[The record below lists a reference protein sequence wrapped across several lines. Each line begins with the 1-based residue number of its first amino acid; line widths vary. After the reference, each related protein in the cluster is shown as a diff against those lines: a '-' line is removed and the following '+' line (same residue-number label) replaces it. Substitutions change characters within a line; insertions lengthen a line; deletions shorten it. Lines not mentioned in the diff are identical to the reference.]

1 MGLHKPIYGDLIK
14 RDKTMAQHDTLWING
29 TLSIITEKGVP
40 ETLEAAAIA
49 CKDGLIS
56 LVSPMQNLT
65 DSPKKLADNVVDLHG
80 KCLTPGLIDCHS
92 HLVFGGNRAEEF
104 NLRLQG
110 HSYEQIAKQGGG
122 IMSTVNHTRAAT
134 EQQLEHE
141 ARKRLALLVSDGV
154 TSIEIKSG
162 YGLTLDDEAKMLRV
176 ARRLGESTP
185 VTVTTTFLGAHA
197 LPPEYAN
204 NRSGYIDLVCNDM
217 LPKLY
222 EEGLIDAVDAFC
234 ESIAFSTDEVEHVF
248 KAATKLGLPVK
259 LHAEQLSDNGGAA
272 LASRY
277 SALSADHLEYLSES
291 GVRAMAASGSVAV
304 LLPGAFYMLRETQ
317 KPPVQL
323 LRDHHVPIALATD
336 INPGSSPV
344 LSARLMMVL
353 GCQEFGLTPE
363 EALRGMTINAAKALG
378 KSDSIGSLEIGK
390 AADLTIWDVQQP
402 SELAYW
408 LGGNKAESVIKAG
421 NCIYQRP
428 ENLDL

>member
-1 MGLHKPIYGDLIK
+1 M
-14 RDKTMAQHDTLWING
+14 TQHDTLWING
-29 TLSIITEKGVP
+29 TLSIITEQGVS
-40 ETLEAAAIA
+40 ETLQTGAIA

-56 LVSPMQNLT
+56 LISPMDKLGDTHSNLAT
-65 DSPKKLADNVVDLHG
+65 KVIDLEG

-110 HSYEQIAKQGGG
+110 QSYEQIAKQGGG

-134 EQQLEHE
+134 EQQLEHD
-141 ARKRLALLVSDGV
+141 ARSRLALLVSDGV

-162 YGLTLDDEAKMLRV
+162 YGLTFKDEEKMLRV
-176 ARRLGESTP
+176 ARRLGDTSP

-197 LPPEYAN
+197 LPPEYTN
-204 NRSGYIDLVCNDM
+204 NRSGYLDLVCKEM
-217 LPKLY
+217 LPKLHAQ
-222 EEGLIDAVDAFC
+222 GLIDSVDAFC
-234 ESIAFSTDEVEHVF
+234 ESIAFSVDEVEQVF
-248 KAATKLGLPVK
+248 QAATDLGLPVK
-259 LHAEQLSDNGGAA
+259 LHAEQLSNSGGAE
-272 LASRY
+272 LAAKY
-277 SALSADHLEYLSES
+277 HALSADHLEYLDET
-291 GVRAMAASGSVAV
+291 GVQAMAASGSVAV
-304 LLPGAFYMLRETQ
+304 LLPGAFYMLRETR

-323 LRDHHVPIALATD
+323 LRDYQVPIALATD

-378 KSDSIGSLEIGK
+378 KSDSVGSLQIGK
-390 AADLTIWDVQQP
+390 AADLAIWDVQQ
-402 SELAYW
+402 SFELAYW

-428 ENLDL
+428 ENVIF

>member
-1 MGLHKPIYGDLIK
+1 M
-14 RDKTMAQHDTLWING
+14 TQHDTLWING
-29 TLSIITEKGVP
+29 TLSIITEQGVS
-40 ETLEAAAIA
+40 ETLQTGAIA

-56 LVSPMQNLT
+56 LISPMDKLGDTPSNLAT
-65 DSPKKLADNVVDLHG
+65 KVIDLEG

-92 HLVFGGNRAEEF
+92 HLVFGGNRAKEF

-110 HSYEQIAKQGGG
+110 QSYEQIAKQGGG

-134 EQQLEHE
+134 EQQLEHD
-141 ARKRLALLVSDGV
+141 ARSRLALLVSDGV

-162 YGLTLDDEAKMLRV
+162 YGLTFKDEEKMLRV
-176 ARRLGESTP
+176 ARRLGDTSP

-197 LPPEYAN
+197 LPPEYTN
-204 NRSGYIDLVCNDM
+204 NRSGYLDLVCKEM
-217 LPKLY
+217 LPKLHAQ
-222 EEGLIDAVDAFC
+222 GLIDSVDAFC
-234 ESIAFSTDEVEHVF
+234 ESIAFSVDEVEQVF
-248 KAATKLGLPVK
+248 QAATDLGLPVK
-259 LHAEQLSDNGGAA
+259 LHAEQLSNSGGAE
-272 LASRY
+272 LAAKY
-277 SALSADHLEYLSES
+277 HALSADHLEYLDET
-291 GVRAMAASGSVAV
+291 GVQAMAASGSVAV

-323 LRDHHVPIALATD
+323 LRDYQVPIALATD

-378 KSDSIGSLEIGK
+378 KSDSVGSLQIGK
-390 AADLTIWDVQQP
+390 AADLAIWDVQQP

-421 NCIYQRP
+421 SCIYQRP
-428 ENLDL
+428 ENVIF

>member
-1 MGLHKPIYGDLIK
+1 M
-14 RDKTMAQHDTLWING
+14 TQHDTLWING
-29 TLSIITEKGVP
+29 TLSIITEQGVS
-40 ETLEAAAIA
+40 ETLQTGAIA

-56 LVSPMQNLT
+56 LISPMDKLGDTHSNLAT
-65 DSPKKLADNVVDLHG
+65 KVIDLEG

-110 HSYEQIAKQGGG
+110 QSYEQIAKQGGG

-134 EQQLEHE
+134 EQQLEHD
-141 ARKRLALLVSDGV
+141 ARSRLALLVSDGV

-162 YGLTLDDEAKMLRV
+162 YGLTFKDEEKMLRV
-176 ARRLGESTP
+176 ARRLGDTSP

-197 LPPEYAN
+197 LPPEYTN
-204 NRSGYIDLVCNDM
+204 NRSGYLDLVCKEM
-217 LPKLY
+217 LPKLHAQ
-222 EEGLIDAVDAFC
+222 GLIDSVDAFC
-234 ESIAFSTDEVEHVF
+234 ESIAFSVDEVEQVF
-248 KAATKLGLPVK
+248 QAATDLGLPVK
-259 LHAEQLSDNGGAA
+259 LHAEQLSNSGGAE
-272 LASRY
+272 LAAKY
-277 SALSADHLEYLSES
+277 HALSADHLEYLDET
-291 GVRAMAASGSVAV
+291 GVQAMAASGSVAV
-304 LLPGAFYMLRETQ
+304 LLPGAFYMLRETR

-323 LRDHHVPIALATD
+323 LRDYQVPIALATD

-378 KSDSIGSLEIGK
+378 KSDSVGSLQIGK
-390 AADLTIWDVQQP
+390 AADLAIWDVQQP
-402 SELAYW
+402 FELAYW

-428 ENLDL
+428 ENVIF

>member
-1 MGLHKPIYGDLIK
+1 M
-14 RDKTMAQHDTLWING
+14 TQHDTLWING
-29 TLSIITEKGVP
+29 TLSIVTEQGVS
-40 ETLEAAAIA
+40 ETLETGAIA
-49 CKDGLIS
+49 CKDGFISLIS
-56 LVSPMQNLT
+56 PM
-65 DSPKKLADNVVDLHG
+65 DKLGDTHSRLATKVIDLKG

-110 HSYEQIAKQGGG
+110 QSYEQIAKQGGG

-134 EQQLEHE
+134 EQQLEHD
-141 ARKRLALLVSDGV
+141 ARSRLALLVSDGV

-162 YGLTLDDEAKMLRV
+162 YGLTFKDEEKMLRV
-176 ARRLGESTP
+176 ARRLGDTSP

-197 LPPEYAN
+197 LPPEYTN
-204 NRSGYIDLVCNDM
+204 NRSGYLDLVCKEM
-217 LPKLY
+217 LPKLHAQ
-222 EEGLIDAVDAFC
+222 GLIDSVDAFC
-234 ESIAFSTDEVEHVF
+234 ESIAFSVDEVEQVF
-248 KAATKLGLPVK
+248 QAATDLGLPVK
-259 LHAEQLSDNGGAA
+259 LHAEQLSNSGGAE
-272 LASRY
+272 LAAKY
-277 SALSADHLEYLSES
+277 HALSADHLEYLDET
-291 GVRAMAASGSVAV
+291 GVQAMAASGSVAV

-323 LRDHHVPIALATD
+323 LRDYQVPIALATD

-378 KSDSIGSLEIGK
+378 KSDSVGSLQIGK
-390 AADLTIWDVQQP
+390 AADLAIWDVQQP

-421 NCIYQRP
+421 SCIYQRP
-428 ENLDL
+428 ENLGL

>member
-1 MGLHKPIYGDLIK
+1 M
-14 RDKTMAQHDTLWING
+14 TQHDTLWING
-29 TLSIITEKGVP
+29 TLSIITEQGVA
-40 ETLEAAAIA
+40 ETLQTGAIA

-56 LVSPMQNLT
+56 LISPMDKLGDTPSNLAT
-65 DSPKKLADNVVDLHG
+65 KVIDLEG

-92 HLVFGGNRAEEF
+92 HLVFGGNRAKEF

-110 HSYEQIAKQGGG
+110 QSYEQIAKQGGG

-134 EQQLEHE
+134 EQQLEHD
-141 ARKRLALLVSDGV
+141 ARSRLALLVSDGV

-162 YGLTLDDEAKMLRV
+162 YGLTFKDEEKMLRV
-176 ARRLGESTP
+176 ARRLGDTSP

-197 LPPEYAN
+197 LPPEYTN
-204 NRSGYIDLVCNDM
+204 NRSGYLDLVCKEM
-217 LPKLY
+217 LPKLHAQ
-222 EEGLIDAVDAFC
+222 GLIDSVDAFC
-234 ESIAFSTDEVEHVF
+234 ESIAFSVDEVEQVF
-248 KAATKLGLPVK
+248 QAATDLGLPVK
-259 LHAEQLSDNGGAA
+259 LHAEQLSNSGGAE
-272 LASRY
+272 LAAKY
-277 SALSADHLEYLSES
+277 HALSADHLEYLDET
-291 GVRAMAASGSVAV
+291 GVQAMAASGSVAV

-323 LRDHHVPIALATD
+323 LRDYQVPIALATD

-378 KSDSIGSLEIGK
+378 KSDSVGSLQIGK
-390 AADLTIWDVQQP
+390 AADLAIWDVQQP

-421 NCIYQRP
+421 SCIYQRP
-428 ENLDL
+428 ENVIF

>member
-1 MGLHKPIYGDLIK
+1 M
-14 RDKTMAQHDTLWING
+14 TQHDTLWING
-29 TLSIITEKGVP
+29 TLSIITEQGVS
-40 ETLEAAAIA
+40 ETLETGAIA

-56 LVSPMQNLT
+56 LISPMDKLGDTPSNLAT
-65 DSPKKLADNVVDLHG
+65 KVIDLEG

-110 HSYEQIAKQGGG
+110 QSYEQIAKQGGG

-134 EQQLEHE
+134 EQQLEHD
-141 ARKRLALLVSDGV
+141 ARSRLALLVSDGV

-162 YGLTLDDEAKMLRV
+162 YGLTFKDEEKMLRV
-176 ARRLGESTP
+176 ARRLGDTSP
-185 VTVTTTFLGAHA
+185 VAVTTTFLGAHA
-197 LPPEYAN
+197 LPREYTN
-204 NRSGYIDLVCNDM
+204 NRSGYLDLVCKEM
-217 LPKLY
+217 LPKLHAQ
-222 EEGLIDAVDAFC
+222 GLIDSVDAFC
-234 ESIAFSTDEVEHVF
+234 ESIAFSVDEVEQVF
-248 KAATKLGLPVK
+248 QAATDLGLPVK
-259 LHAEQLSDNGGAA
+259 LHAEQLSNSGGAE
-272 LASRY
+272 LAAKY
-277 SALSADHLEYLSES
+277 HALSADHLEYLNET
-291 GVRAMAASGSVAV
+291 GVQAMATSGSIAV

-323 LRDHHVPIALATD
+323 LRDYQVPIALATD

-378 KSDSIGSLEIGK
+378 KSDSVGSLQIGK
-390 AADLTIWDVQQP
+390 AADLAIWDVQQP

-421 NCIYQRP
+421 SCIYQCP
-428 ENLDL
+428 ENVIF

>member
-1 MGLHKPIYGDLIK
+1 M
-14 RDKTMAQHDTLWING
+14 TQHDTLWING
-29 TLSIITEKGVP
+29 TLSIITEQGVS
-40 ETLEAAAIA
+40 ETLQTGAIA

-56 LVSPMQNLT
+56 LISPMDKLGDTPSNLAT
-65 DSPKKLADNVVDLHG
+65 KVIDLEG

-92 HLVFGGNRAEEF
+92 HLVFGGNRAKEF

-110 HSYEQIAKQGGG
+110 QSYEQIAKQGGG

-134 EQQLEHE
+134 EQQLEHD
-141 ARKRLALLVSDGV
+141 ARSRLALLVSDGV

-162 YGLTLDDEAKMLRV
+162 YGLTFKDEEKMLRV
-176 ARRLGESTP
+176 ARRLGDTSP

-197 LPPEYAN
+197 LPPEYTN
-204 NRSGYIDLVCNDM
+204 NRSGYLDLVCKEM
-217 LPKLY
+217 LPKLHAQ
-222 EEGLIDAVDAFC
+222 GLIDSVDAFC
-234 ESIAFSTDEVEHVF
+234 ESIAFSVDEVEQVF
-248 KAATKLGLPVK
+248 QAATDLGLPVK
-259 LHAEQLSDNGGAA
+259 LHAEQLSNSGGAE
-272 LASRY
+272 LAAKY
-277 SALSADHLEYLSES
+277 HALSADHLEYLDET
-291 GVRAMAASGSVAV
+291 GVQAMAASGSVAV

-323 LRDHHVPIALATD
+323 LRDYQVPIALATD

-378 KSDSIGSLEIGK
+378 KSDSVGSLQIGK
-390 AADLTIWDVQQP
+390 AADLAIWDVQQP
-402 SELAYW
+402 FELAYW

-428 ENLDL
+428 ENVIF

>member
-1 MGLHKPIYGDLIK
+1 M
-14 RDKTMAQHDTLWING
+14 TQHDTLWING
-29 TLSIITEKGVP
+29 TLSIITEQGVS
-40 ETLEAAAIA
+40 ETLETGAIA

-56 LVSPMQNLT
+56 LISPMDKLGDTPSNLAT
-65 DSPKKLADNVVDLHG
+65 KVIDLEG

-110 HSYEQIAKQGGG
+110 QSYEQIAKQGGG

-134 EQQLEHE
+134 EQQLEHD
-141 ARKRLALLVSDGV
+141 ARSRLALLVSDGV

-162 YGLTLDDEAKMLRV
+162 YGLTFKDEEKMLRV
-176 ARRLGESTP
+176 ARRLGDTSP
-185 VTVTTTFLGAHA
+185 VAVTTTFLGAHA
-197 LPPEYAN
+197 LPREYTN
-204 NRSGYIDLVCNDM
+204 NRSGYLDLVCKEM
-217 LPKLY
+217 LPKLHAQ
-222 EEGLIDAVDAFC
+222 GLIDSVDAFC
-234 ESIAFSTDEVEHVF
+234 ESIAFSVDEVEQVF
-248 KAATKLGLPVK
+248 QAATDLGLPVK
-259 LHAEQLSDNGGAA
+259 LHAEQLSNSGGAE
-272 LASRY
+272 LAAKY
-277 SALSADHLEYLSES
+277 HALSADHLEYLNET
-291 GVRAMAASGSVAV
+291 GVQAMATSGSIAV

-323 LRDHHVPIALATD
+323 LRDYQVPIALATD

-378 KSDSIGSLEIGK
+378 KSNSVGSLQIGK
-390 AADLTIWDVQQP
+390 AADLAIWDVQQP

-421 NCIYQRP
+421 SCIYQCP
-428 ENLDL
+428 ENVIF

>member
-1 MGLHKPIYGDLIK
+1 M
-14 RDKTMAQHDTLWING
+14 TQHDTLWING
-29 TLSIITEKGVP
+29 TLSIITEQGVS
-40 ETLEAAAIA
+40 ETLETGAIA

-56 LVSPMQNLT
+56 LISPMDKLGDTHSNLAT
-65 DSPKKLADNVVDLHG
+65 KVIDLKG

-110 HSYEQIAKQGGG
+110 QSYEQIAKQGGG

-134 EQQLEHE
+134 EQQLEHD
-141 ARKRLALLVSDGV
+141 ARSRLALLVSDGV

-162 YGLTLDDEAKMLRV
+162 YGLTFKDEEKMLRV
-176 ARRLGESTP
+176 ARRLGDTSP

-197 LPPEYAN
+197 LPPEYTN
-204 NRSGYIDLVCNDM
+204 NRSGYLDLVCKEM
-217 LPKLY
+217 LPKLHAQ
-222 EEGLIDAVDAFC
+222 GLIDSVDAFC
-234 ESIAFSTDEVEHVF
+234 ESIAFSVDEVEQVF
-248 KAATKLGLPVK
+248 QAATDLGLPVK
-259 LHAEQLSDNGGAA
+259 LHAEQLSNSGGAE
-272 LASRY
+272 LAAKY
-277 SALSADHLEYLSES
+277 HALSADHLEYLDET
-291 GVRAMAASGSVAV
+291 GVQAMAASGSVAV
-304 LLPGAFYMLRETQ
+304 LLPGAFYMLRETR

-323 LRDHHVPIALATD
+323 LRDYQVPIALATD

-378 KSDSIGSLEIGK
+378 KSDSVGSLQIGK
-390 AADLTIWDVQQP
+390 AADLAIWDVQQP
-402 SELAYW
+402 FELAYW

-421 NCIYQRP
+421 SCIYQRP
-428 ENLDL
+428 ENLGL

>member
-1 MGLHKPIYGDLIK
+1 M
-14 RDKTMAQHDTLWING
+14 TQHDTLWING
-29 TLSIITEKGVP
+29 TLSIITEQGVSQ
-40 ETLEAAAIA
+40 TLESGAIA

-56 LVSPMQNLT
+56 LISPMDKLGDTHSNLAT
-65 DSPKKLADNVVDLHG
+65 KVIDLEG

-110 HSYEQIAKQGGG
+110 QSYEQIAKQGGG

-134 EQQLEHE
+134 EQQLEHD
-141 ARKRLALLVSDGV
+141 ARSRLALLVSDGV

-162 YGLTLDDEAKMLRV
+162 YGLTFKDEEKMLRV
-176 ARRLGESTP
+176 ARRLGDTSP
-185 VTVTTTFLGAHA
+185 VTVTTTFLGAHT

-204 NRSGYIDLVCNDM
+204 NRSGYIDLVCKDM
-217 LPKLY
+217 LPKFHAQ
-222 EEGLIDAVDAFC
+222 GLIDAVDAFC
-234 ESIAFSTDEVEHVF
+234 EGIAFSIDEVEQVF
-248 KAATKLGLPVK
+248 QAATNLRLPVK
-259 LHAEQLSDNGGAA
+259 LHAEQLSNTGGAE
-272 LASRY
+272 LAAKY
-277 SALSADHLEYLSES
+277 HALSADHLEYLDET
-291 GVRAMAASGSVAV
+291 GVQAMAASGSVAV

-323 LRDHHVPIALATD
+323 LRDYQVPIALATD

-378 KSDSIGSLEIGK
+378 KSDSVGSLQIGYV
-390 AADLTIWDVQQP
+390 ADFAIWDVQQP

-408 LGGNKAESVIKAG
+408 LGGNKAESVIKEG
-421 NCIYQRP
+421 SCIYQRP
-428 ENLDL
+428 ENVKF

>member
-1 MGLHKPIYGDLIK
+1 M
-14 RDKTMAQHDTLWING
+14 TQHDTLWING
-29 TLSIITEKGVP
+29 TLSIITEQGVS
-40 ETLEAAAIA
+40 ETLQTGAIA

-56 LVSPMQNLT
+56 LISPMDKLGDTHSNLAT
-65 DSPKKLADNVVDLHG
+65 KVIDLEG

-110 HSYEQIAKQGGG
+110 QSYEQIAKQGGG

-134 EQQLEHE
+134 EQQLEHD
-141 ARKRLALLVSDGV
+141 ARSRLALLVSDGV

-162 YGLTLDDEAKMLRV
+162 YGLTFKDEEKMLRV
-176 ARRLGESTP
+176 ARRLGDTSP

-197 LPPEYAN
+197 LPPEYTN
-204 NRSGYIDLVCNDM
+204 NRSGYLDLVCKEM
-217 LPKLY
+217 LPKLHAQ
-222 EEGLIDAVDAFC
+222 GLIDSVDAFC
-234 ESIAFSTDEVEHVF
+234 ESIAFSVDEVEQVF
-248 KAATKLGLPVK
+248 QAATDLGLPVK
-259 LHAEQLSDNGGAA
+259 LHAEQLSNSGGAE
-272 LASRY
+272 LAAKY
-277 SALSADHLEYLSES
+277 HALSADHLEYLDET
-291 GVRAMAASGSVAV
+291 GVQAMAASGSVAV

-323 LRDHHVPIALATD
+323 LRDYQVPIALATD

-378 KSDSIGSLEIGK
+378 KSDSVGSLQIGK
-390 AADLTIWDVQQP
+390 AADLAIWDVQQP

-421 NCIYQRP
+421 SCIYQRP
-428 ENLDL
+428 ENVIF

>member
-1 MGLHKPIYGDLIK
+1 M
-14 RDKTMAQHDTLWING
+14 TQHDTLWING
-29 TLSIITEKGVP
+29 TLSIITEQGVS
-40 ETLEAAAIA
+40 ETLETGAIA

-56 LVSPMQNLT
+56 LISPMDKLGDTHSNLAT
-65 DSPKKLADNVVDLHG
+65 KVIDLEG

-110 HSYEQIAKQGGG
+110 QSYEQIAKQGGG

-134 EQQLEHE
+134 EQQLEHD
-141 ARKRLALLVSDGV
+141 ARSRLALLVSDGV

-162 YGLTLDDEAKMLRV
+162 YGLTFKDEEKMLRV
-176 ARRLGESTP
+176 ARRLGDTSP
-185 VTVTTTFLGAHA
+185 VTVTTTFLGAHT

-204 NRSGYIDLVCNDM
+204 NRSGYIDLVCKDM
-217 LPKLY
+217 LPKFHAQ
-222 EEGLIDAVDAFC
+222 GLIDAVDAFC
-234 ESIAFSTDEVEHVF
+234 EGIAFSIDEVEQVF
-248 KAATKLGLPVK
+248 QAATNLRLPVK
-259 LHAEQLSDNGGAA
+259 LHAEQLSNTGGAE
-272 LASRY
+272 LAAKY
-277 SALSADHLEYLSES
+277 HALSADHLEYLDET
-291 GVRAMAASGSVAV
+291 GVQAMAASGSVAV

-323 LRDHHVPIALATD
+323 LRDYQVPIALATD

-378 KSDSIGSLEIGK
+378 KSDSVGSLQIGYV
-390 AADLTIWDVQQP
+390 ADFAIWDVQQP

-421 NCIYQRP
+421 
-428 ENLDL
+428 

>member
-1 MGLHKPIYGDLIK
+1 M
-14 RDKTMAQHDTLWING
+14 TQHDTLWING
-29 TLSIITEKGVP
+29 TLSIITEQGVA
-40 ETLEAAAIA
+40 ETLQTGAIA

-56 LVSPMQNLT
+56 LISPMDKLGDTPSNLAT
-65 DSPKKLADNVVDLHG
+65 KVIDLEG

-110 HSYEQIAKQGGG
+110 QSYEQIAKQGGG

-134 EQQLEHE
+134 EQQLEHD
-141 ARKRLALLVSDGV
+141 ARSRLALLVSDGV

-162 YGLTLDDEAKMLRV
+162 YGLTFKDEEKMLRV
-176 ARRLGESTP
+176 ARRLGDTSP

-197 LPPEYAN
+197 LPPEYTN
-204 NRSGYIDLVCNDM
+204 NRSGYLDLVCKEM
-217 LPKLY
+217 LPKLHAQ
-222 EEGLIDAVDAFC
+222 GLIDSVDAFC
-234 ESIAFSTDEVEHVF
+234 ESIAFSVDEVEQVF
-248 KAATKLGLPVK
+248 QAATDLGLPVK
-259 LHAEQLSDNGGAA
+259 LHAEQLSNSGGAE
-272 LASRY
+272 LAAKY
-277 SALSADHLEYLSES
+277 HALSADHLEYLDET
-291 GVRAMAASGSVAV
+291 GVQAMAASGSVAV
-304 LLPGAFYMLRETQ
+304 LLPGAFYMLRETR

-323 LRDHHVPIALATD
+323 LRDYQVPIALATD

-378 KSDSIGSLEIGK
+378 KSDSVGSLQIGK
-390 AADLTIWDVQQP
+390 AADLAIWDVQQP

-408 LGGNKAESVIKAG
+408 LGGHKAESVIKAG

-428 ENLDL
+428 ENVIF

>member
-1 MGLHKPIYGDLIK
+1 M
-14 RDKTMAQHDTLWING
+14 TQHDTLWING
-29 TLSIITEKGVP
+29 TLSIITEQGVS
-40 ETLEAAAIA
+40 ETLQTGAIA

-56 LVSPMQNLT
+56 LISPMDKLGDTPSNLAT
-65 DSPKKLADNVVDLHG
+65 KVIDLEG

-92 HLVFGGNRAEEF
+92 HLVFGGNRAKEF

-110 HSYEQIAKQGGG
+110 QSYEQIAKQGGG

-134 EQQLEHE
+134 EQQLEHD
-141 ARKRLALLVSDGV
+141 ARSRLALLVSDGV

-162 YGLTLDDEAKMLRV
+162 YGLTFKDEEKMLRV
-176 ARRLGESTP
+176 ARRLGDTSP

-197 LPPEYAN
+197 LPPEYTN
-204 NRSGYIDLVCNDM
+204 NRSGYLDLVCKEM
-217 LPKLY
+217 LPKLHAQ
-222 EEGLIDAVDAFC
+222 GLIDSVDAFC
-234 ESIAFSTDEVEHVF
+234 ESIAFSVDEVEQVF
-248 KAATKLGLPVK
+248 QAATDLGLPVK
-259 LHAEQLSDNGGAA
+259 LHAEQLSNSGGAE
-272 LASRY
+272 LAAKY
-277 SALSADHLEYLSES
+277 HALSADHLEYLDET
-291 GVRAMAASGSVAV
+291 GVQAMAASGSVAV

-323 LRDHHVPIALATD
+323 LRDYQVPIALATD

-344 LSARLMMVL
+344 LSARLMMIL

-378 KSDSIGSLEIGK
+378 KSDSVGSLQIGK
-390 AADLTIWDVQQP
+390 AADLAIWDVQQP

-428 ENLDL
+428 ENVIF

>member
-1 MGLHKPIYGDLIK
+1 M
-14 RDKTMAQHDTLWING
+14 TQHDTLWING
-29 TLSIITEKGVP
+29 TLSIITEQGVS
-40 ETLEAAAIA
+40 ETLQTGAIA

-56 LVSPMQNLT
+56 LISPMDKLGDTPSNLAT
-65 DSPKKLADNVVDLHG
+65 KVIDLEG

-110 HSYEQIAKQGGG
+110 QSYEQIAKQGGG

-134 EQQLEHE
+134 EQQLEHD
-141 ARKRLALLVSDGV
+141 ARSRLALLVSDGV

-162 YGLTLDDEAKMLRV
+162 YGLTFKDEEKMLRV
-176 ARRLGESTP
+176 ARRLGDTSP

-197 LPPEYAN
+197 LPPEYTN
-204 NRSGYIDLVCNDM
+204 NRSGYLDLVCKEM
-217 LPKLY
+217 LPKLHAQ
-222 EEGLIDAVDAFC
+222 GLIDSVDAFC
-234 ESIAFSTDEVEHVF
+234 ESIAFSVDEVEQVF
-248 KAATKLGLPVK
+248 QAATDLGLPVK
-259 LHAEQLSDNGGAA
+259 LHAEQLSNSGGAE
-272 LASRY
+272 LAAKY
-277 SALSADHLEYLSES
+277 HALSADHLEYLDET
-291 GVRAMAASGSVAV
+291 GVQAMAASGSVAV

-323 LRDHHVPIALATD
+323 LRDYQVPIALATD

-378 KSDSIGSLEIGK
+378 KSDSVGSLQIGK
-390 AADLTIWDVQQP
+390 AADLAIWDVQQP
-402 SELAYW
+402 FELAYW

-421 NCIYQRP
+421 SCIYQRP
-428 ENLDL
+428 ENVIF

>member
-1 MGLHKPIYGDLIK
+1 M
-14 RDKTMAQHDTLWING
+14 TQHDTLWING
-29 TLSIITEKGVP
+29 TLSIITEQGVA
-40 ETLEAAAIA
+40 ETLQTGAIA

-56 LVSPMQNLT
+56 LISPMDKLGDTPSNLAT
-65 DSPKKLADNVVDLHG
+65 KVIDLEG

-92 HLVFGGNRAEEF
+92 HLVFGGNRAKEF

-110 HSYEQIAKQGGG
+110 QSYEQIAKQGGG

-134 EQQLEHE
+134 EQQLEHD
-141 ARKRLALLVSDGV
+141 ARSRLALLVSDGV

-162 YGLTLDDEAKMLRV
+162 YGLTFKDEEKMLRV
-176 ARRLGESTP
+176 ARRLGDTSP

-197 LPPEYAN
+197 LPPEYTN
-204 NRSGYIDLVCNDM
+204 NRSGYLDLVCKEM
-217 LPKLY
+217 LPKLHAQ
-222 EEGLIDAVDAFC
+222 GLIDSVDAFC
-234 ESIAFSTDEVEHVF
+234 ESIAFSVDEVEQVF
-248 KAATKLGLPVK
+248 QAATDLGLPVK
-259 LHAEQLSDNGGAA
+259 LHAEQLSNSGGAE
-272 LASRY
+272 LAAKY
-277 SALSADHLEYLSES
+277 HALSADHLEYLDET
-291 GVRAMAASGSVAV
+291 GVQAMAASGSVAV
-304 LLPGAFYMLRETQ
+304 LLPGAFYMLRETR

-323 LRDHHVPIALATD
+323 LRDYQVPIALATD

-378 KSDSIGSLEIGK
+378 KSDSVGSLQIGK
-390 AADLTIWDVQQP
+390 AADLAIWDVQQP

-421 NCIYQRP
+421 SCIYQRP
-428 ENLDL
+428 ENVIF

>member
-1 MGLHKPIYGDLIK
+1 M
-14 RDKTMAQHDTLWING
+14 TQHDTLWING
-29 TLSIITEKGVP
+29 TLSIITEQGVS
-40 ETLEAAAIA
+40 ETLQTGAIA

-56 LVSPMQNLT
+56 LISPMDKLGDTPSNLAT
-65 DSPKKLADNVVDLHG
+65 KVIDLEG

-92 HLVFGGNRAEEF
+92 HLVFGGNRAKEF

-110 HSYEQIAKQGGG
+110 QSYEQIAKQGGG

-134 EQQLEHE
+134 EQQLEHD
-141 ARKRLALLVSDGV
+141 ARSRLALLVSDGV

-162 YGLTLDDEAKMLRV
+162 YGLTFKDEEKMLRV
-176 ARRLGESTP
+176 ARRLGDTSP

-197 LPPEYAN
+197 LPPEYTN
-204 NRSGYIDLVCNDM
+204 NRSGYLDLVCKEM
-217 LPKLY
+217 LPKLHAQ
-222 EEGLIDAVDAFC
+222 GLIDSVDAFC
-234 ESIAFSTDEVEHVF
+234 ESIAFSVDEVEQVF
-248 KAATKLGLPVK
+248 QAATDLGLPVK
-259 LHAEQLSDNGGAA
+259 LHAEQLSNSGGAE
-272 LASRY
+272 LAAKY
-277 SALSADHLEYLSES
+277 HALSADHLEYLDET
-291 GVRAMAASGSVAV
+291 GVQAMAASGSVAV
-304 LLPGAFYMLRETQ
+304 LLPGAFYMLRETR

-323 LRDHHVPIALATD
+323 LRDYQVPIALATD

-363 EALRGMTINAAKALG
+363 ETLRGMTINAAKALG
-378 KSDSIGSLEIGK
+378 KSDSVGSLQIGK
-390 AADLTIWDVQQP
+390 AADLAIWDVQQP

-428 ENLDL
+428 ENVIF

>member
-1 MGLHKPIYGDLIK
+1 M
-14 RDKTMAQHDTLWING
+14 TQHDTLWING
-29 TLSIITEKGVP
+29 TLSIITEQGVA
-40 ETLEAAAIA
+40 ETLQTGAIA

-56 LVSPMQNLT
+56 LISPMDKLGDTPSNLAT
-65 DSPKKLADNVVDLHG
+65 KVIDLEG

-92 HLVFGGNRAEEF
+92 HLVFGGNRAKEF

-110 HSYEQIAKQGGG
+110 QSYEQIAKQGGG

-134 EQQLEHE
+134 EQQLEHD
-141 ARKRLALLVSDGV
+141 ARSRLALLVSDGV

-162 YGLTLDDEAKMLRV
+162 YGLTFKDEEKMLRV
-176 ARRLGESTP
+176 ARRLGDTSP

-197 LPPEYAN
+197 LPPEYTN
-204 NRSGYIDLVCNDM
+204 NRSGYLDLVCKEM
-217 LPKLY
+217 LPKLHAQ
-222 EEGLIDAVDAFC
+222 GLIDSVDAFC
-234 ESIAFSTDEVEHVF
+234 ESIAFSVDEVEQVF
-248 KAATKLGLPVK
+248 QAATDLGLPVK
-259 LHAEQLSDNGGAA
+259 LHAEQLSNSGGAE
-272 LASRY
+272 LAAKY
-277 SALSADHLEYLSES
+277 HALSADHLEYLDET
-291 GVRAMAASGSVAV
+291 GVQAMAASGSVAV

-323 LRDHHVPIALATD
+323 LRDYQVPIALATD

-378 KSDSIGSLEIGK
+378 KSDSVGSLQIGK
-390 AADLTIWDVQQP
+390 AADLAIWDVQQP

-428 ENLDL
+428 ENVIF

>member
-1 MGLHKPIYGDLIK
+1 M
-14 RDKTMAQHDTLWING
+14 TQHDTLWING
-29 TLSIITEKGVP
+29 TLSIITEQGVS
-40 ETLEAAAIA
+40 ETLQTGAIA

-56 LVSPMQNLT
+56 LISPMDKLGDTHSNLAT
-65 DSPKKLADNVVDLHG
+65 KVIDLKG

-110 HSYEQIAKQGGG
+110 QSYEQIAKQGGG

-134 EQQLEHE
+134 EQQLEHD
-141 ARKRLALLVSDGV
+141 ARSRLALLVSDGV

-162 YGLTLDDEAKMLRV
+162 YGLTFKDEEKMLRV
-176 ARRLGESTP
+176 ARRLGDTGP

-197 LPPEYAN
+197 LPPEYTN
-204 NRSGYIDLVCNDM
+204 NRSGYLDLVCKEM
-217 LPKLY
+217 LPKLHAQ
-222 EEGLIDAVDAFC
+222 GLIDSVDAFC
-234 ESIAFSTDEVEHVF
+234 ESIAFSVDEVEQVF
-248 KAATKLGLPVK
+248 QAATDLGLPVK
-259 LHAEQLSDNGGAA
+259 LHAEQLSNSGGAE
-272 LASRY
+272 LAAKY
-277 SALSADHLEYLSES
+277 HALSADHLEYLDET
-291 GVRAMAASGSVAV
+291 GVQAMAASGSVAV
-304 LLPGAFYMLRETQ
+304 LLPGAFYMLRETR

-323 LRDHHVPIALATD
+323 LRDYQVPIALATD

-378 KSDSIGSLEIGK
+378 KSDSVGSLQIGK
-390 AADLTIWDVQQP
+390 AADLAIWDVQQP
-402 SELAYW
+402 FELAYW

-428 ENLDL
+428 ENVIF

>member
-1 MGLHKPIYGDLIK
+1 M
-14 RDKTMAQHDTLWING
+14 TQHDTLWING
-29 TLSIITEKGVP
+29 TLSIITEQGVA
-40 ETLEAAAIA
+40 ETLQTGAIA

-56 LVSPMQNLT
+56 LISPMDKLGDTHSNLAT
-65 DSPKKLADNVVDLHG
+65 KVINLKG

-92 HLVFGGNRAEEF
+92 HLIFGGNRAKEF

-110 HSYEQIAKQGGG
+110 QSYEQIAKQGGG

-134 EQQLEHE
+134 EQQLEHD
-141 ARKRLALLVSDGV
+141 ARSRLALLVSDGV

-162 YGLTLDDEAKMLRV
+162 YGLTFKDEEKMLRV
-176 ARRLGESTP
+176 ARRLGDTSP

-197 LPPEYAN
+197 LPPEYTN
-204 NRSGYIDLVCNDM
+204 NRSGYLDLVCKEM
-217 LPKLY
+217 LPKLHAQ
-222 EEGLIDAVDAFC
+222 GLIDSVDAFC
-234 ESIAFSTDEVEHVF
+234 ESIAFSVDEVEQVF
-248 KAATKLGLPVK
+248 QAATDLGLPVK
-259 LHAEQLSDNGGAA
+259 LHAEQLSNSGGAE
-272 LASRY
+272 LAAKY
-277 SALSADHLEYLSES
+277 HALSADHLEYLDET
-291 GVRAMAASGSVAV
+291 GVQAMAASGSVAV
-304 LLPGAFYMLRETQ
+304 LLPGAFYMLRETR

-323 LRDHHVPIALATD
+323 LRDYQVPIALATD

-378 KSDSIGSLEIGK
+378 KSDSVGSLQIGK
-390 AADLTIWDVQQP
+390 AADLAIWDVQQP
-402 SELAYW
+402 FELAYW

-428 ENLDL
+428 ENVIF

>member
-1 MGLHKPIYGDLIK
+1 M
-14 RDKTMAQHDTLWING
+14 TQHDTLWING
-29 TLSIITEKGVP
+29 TLSIITEQGVA
-40 ETLEAAAIA
+40 ETLQTGAIA

-56 LVSPMQNLT
+56 LISPMDKLGDTPSNLAT
-65 DSPKKLADNVVDLHG
+65 KVIDLEG

-92 HLVFGGNRAEEF
+92 HLVFGGNRAKEF

-110 HSYEQIAKQGGG
+110 QSYEQIAKQGGG

-134 EQQLEHE
+134 EQQLEHD
-141 ARKRLALLVSDGV
+141 ARSRLALLVSDGV

-162 YGLTLDDEAKMLRV
+162 YGLTFKDEEKMLRV
-176 ARRLGESTP
+176 ARRLGDTSP

-197 LPPEYAN
+197 LPPEYTN
-204 NRSGYIDLVCNDM
+204 NRSGYLDLVCKEM
-217 LPKLY
+217 LPKLHAQ
-222 EEGLIDAVDAFC
+222 GLIDSVDAFC
-234 ESIAFSTDEVEHVF
+234 ESIAFSVDEVEQVF
-248 KAATKLGLPVK
+248 QAATDLGLPVK
-259 LHAEQLSDNGGAA
+259 LHAEQLSNSGGAE
-272 LASRY
+272 LAAKY
-277 SALSADHLEYLSES
+277 HALSADHLEYLDET
-291 GVRAMAASGSVAV
+291 GVQAMAASGSVAV
-304 LLPGAFYMLRETQ
+304 LLPGAFYMLRETR

-323 LRDHHVPIALATD
+323 LRDYQVPIALATD

-378 KSDSIGSLEIGK
+378 KSDSVGSLQIGK
-390 AADLTIWDVQQP
+390 AADLAIWDVQQP
-402 SELAYW
+402 FELAYW

-428 ENLDL
+428 ENVIF

>member
-1 MGLHKPIYGDLIK
+1 M
-14 RDKTMAQHDTLWING
+14 TQHDTLWING
-29 TLSIITEKGVP
+29 TLSIITEQGVA
-40 ETLEAAAIA
+40 ETLQTGAIA

-56 LVSPMQNLT
+56 LISPMDKLGDTHSNLAT
-65 DSPKKLADNVVDLHG
+65 KVIDLKG

-110 HSYEQIAKQGGG
+110 QSYEQIAKQGGG

-134 EQQLEHE
+134 EQQLEHD
-141 ARKRLALLVSDGV
+141 ARSRLALLVSDGV

-162 YGLTLDDEAKMLRV
+162 YGLTFKDEEKMLRV
-176 ARRLGESTP
+176 ARRLGDTSP

-197 LPPEYAN
+197 LPPEYTN
-204 NRSGYIDLVCNDM
+204 NRSGYLDLVCKEM
-217 LPKLY
+217 LPKLHAQ
-222 EEGLIDAVDAFC
+222 GLIDSVDAFC
-234 ESIAFSTDEVEHVF
+234 ESIAFSVDEVEQVF
-248 KAATKLGLPVK
+248 QAATDLGLPVK
-259 LHAEQLSDNGGAA
+259 LHAEQLSNSGGAE
-272 LASRY
+272 LAAKY
-277 SALSADHLEYLSES
+277 HALSADHLEYLDET
-291 GVRAMAASGSVAV
+291 GVQAMAASGSVAV

-323 LRDHHVPIALATD
+323 LRDYQVPIALATD

-378 KSDSIGSLEIGK
+378 KSDSVGSLQIGK
-390 AADLTIWDVQQP
+390 AADLAIWDVQQP

-421 NCIYQRP
+421 SCIYQRP
-428 ENLDL
+428 ENVIF

>member
-1 MGLHKPIYGDLIK
+1 M
-14 RDKTMAQHDTLWING
+14 TQHDTLWING
-29 TLSIITEKGVP
+29 TLSIITEQGVS
-40 ETLEAAAIA
+40 ETLQTGAIA

-56 LVSPMQNLT
+56 LISPMDKLGDTPSNLAT
-65 DSPKKLADNVVDLHG
+65 KVIDLEG

-110 HSYEQIAKQGGG
+110 QSYEQIAKQGGG

-134 EQQLEHE
+134 EQQLEHD
-141 ARKRLALLVSDGV
+141 ARSRLALLVSDGV

-162 YGLTLDDEAKMLRV
+162 YGLTFKDEEKMLRV
-176 ARRLGESTP
+176 ARRLGDTSP

-197 LPPEYAN
+197 LPPEYTN
-204 NRSGYIDLVCNDM
+204 NRSGYLDLVCKEM
-217 LPKLY
+217 LPKLHAQ
-222 EEGLIDAVDAFC
+222 GLIDSVDAFC
-234 ESIAFSTDEVEHVF
+234 ESIAFSVDEVEQVF
-248 KAATKLGLPVK
+248 QAATDLGLPVK
-259 LHAEQLSDNGGAA
+259 LHAEQLSNSGGAE
-272 LASRY
+272 LAAKY
-277 SALSADHLEYLSES
+277 HALSADHLEYLDET
-291 GVRAMAASGSVAV
+291 GVQAMAASGSVAV

-323 LRDHHVPIALATD
+323 LRDYQVPIALATD

-378 KSDSIGSLEIGK
+378 KSDSVGSLQIGK
-390 AADLTIWDVQQP
+390 AADLAIWDVQQP

-421 NCIYQRP
+421 SCIYQRP
-428 ENLDL
+428 ENVIF

>member
-1 MGLHKPIYGDLIK
+1 M
-14 RDKTMAQHDTLWING
+14 TQHDTLWING
-29 TLSIITEKGVP
+29 TLSIITEQGVA
-40 ETLEAAAIA
+40 ETLQTGAIA

-56 LVSPMQNLT
+56 LISPMDKLGDTPSNLAT
-65 DSPKKLADNVVDLHG
+65 KVIDLEG

-110 HSYEQIAKQGGG
+110 QSYEQIAKQGGG

-134 EQQLEHE
+134 EQQLEHD
-141 ARKRLALLVSDGV
+141 ARSRLALLVSDGV

-162 YGLTLDDEAKMLRV
+162 YGLTFKDEEKMLRV
-176 ARRLGESTP
+176 ARRLGDTSP

-197 LPPEYAN
+197 LPPEYTN
-204 NRSGYIDLVCNDM
+204 NRSGYLDLVCKEM
-217 LPKLY
+217 LPKLHAQ
-222 EEGLIDAVDAFC
+222 GLIDSVDAFC
-234 ESIAFSTDEVEHVF
+234 ESIAFSVDEVEQVF
-248 KAATKLGLPVK
+248 QAATDLGLPVK
-259 LHAEQLSDNGGAA
+259 LHAEQLSNSGGAE
-272 LASRY
+272 LAAKY
-277 SALSADHLEYLSES
+277 HALSADHLEYLDET
-291 GVRAMAASGSVAV
+291 GVQAMAASGSVAV

-323 LRDHHVPIALATD
+323 LRDYQVPIALATD

-378 KSDSIGSLEIGK
+378 KSDSVGSLQIGK
-390 AADLTIWDVQQP
+390 AADLAIWDVQQP
-402 SELAYW
+402 FELAYW

-421 NCIYQRP
+421 SCIYQRP
-428 ENLDL
+428 ENVIF

>member
-1 MGLHKPIYGDLIK
+1 M
-14 RDKTMAQHDTLWING
+14 TQHDTLWINS
-29 TLSIITEKGVP
+29 TLSIITEQGVS
-40 ETLEAAAIA
+40 ETLETGAIA

-56 LVSPMQNLT
+56 LISPMDKLGDTPSNLAT
-65 DSPKKLADNVVDLHG
+65 KVIDLEG

-92 HLVFGGNRAEEF
+92 HLVFGGNRAKEF

-110 HSYEQIAKQGGG
+110 QSYEQIAKQGGG

-134 EQQLEHE
+134 EQQLEHD
-141 ARKRLALLVSDGV
+141 ARSRLALLVSDGV

-162 YGLTLDDEAKMLRV
+162 YGLTFKDEEKMLRV
-176 ARRLGESTP
+176 ARRLGDTSP

-197 LPPEYAN
+197 LPPEYTN
-204 NRSGYIDLVCNDM
+204 NRSGYLDLVCKEM
-217 LPKLY
+217 LPKLHAQ
-222 EEGLIDAVDAFC
+222 GLIDSVDAFC
-234 ESIAFSTDEVEHVF
+234 ESIAFSVDEVEQVF
-248 KAATKLGLPVK
+248 QAATDLGLPVK
-259 LHAEQLSDNGGAA
+259 LHAEQLSNSGGAE
-272 LASRY
+272 LAAKY
-277 SALSADHLEYLSES
+277 HALSADHLEYLDET
-291 GVRAMAASGSVAV
+291 GVQAMATSGSVAV

-323 LRDHHVPIALATD
+323 LRDYQVPIALATD

-378 KSDSIGSLEIGK
+378 KSDSVGSLQIGK
-390 AADLTIWDVQQP
+390 AADLAIWDVQQP

-421 NCIYQRP
+421 SCIYQRP
-428 ENLDL
+428 ENLGL

>member
-1 MGLHKPIYGDLIK
+1 M
-14 RDKTMAQHDTLWING
+14 TQHDTLWING
-29 TLSIITEKGVP
+29 TLSIIAEQGVS
-40 ETLEAAAIA
+40 ETLQTGAIA

-56 LVSPMQNLT
+56 LISPMDKLGDTHSNLAT
-65 DSPKKLADNVVDLHG
+65 KVIDLKG

-110 HSYEQIAKQGGG
+110 QSYEQIAKQGGG

-134 EQQLEHE
+134 EQQLEHD
-141 ARKRLALLVSDGV
+141 ARSRLALLVSDGV

-162 YGLTLDDEAKMLRV
+162 YGLTFKDEEKMLRV
-176 ARRLGESTP
+176 ARRLGDTGP

-197 LPPEYAN
+197 LPPEYTN
-204 NRSGYIDLVCNDM
+204 NRSGYLDLVCKEM
-217 LPKLY
+217 LPKLHAQ
-222 EEGLIDAVDAFC
+222 GLIDSVDAFC
-234 ESIAFSTDEVEHVF
+234 ESIAFSVDEVEQVF
-248 KAATKLGLPVK
+248 QAATDLGLPVK
-259 LHAEQLSDNGGAA
+259 LHAEQLSNSGGAE
-272 LASRY
+272 LAAKY
-277 SALSADHLEYLSES
+277 HALSADHLEYLDET
-291 GVRAMAASGSVAV
+291 GVQAMAASGSVAV

-323 LRDHHVPIALATD
+323 LRDYQVPIALATD

-378 KSDSIGSLEIGK
+378 KSDSVGSLQIGK
-390 AADLTIWDVQQP
+390 AADLAIWDVQQ
-402 SELAYW
+402 SFELAYW

-421 NCIYQRP
+421 SCIYQRP
-428 ENLDL
+428 ENVIF

>member
-1 MGLHKPIYGDLIK
+1 M
-14 RDKTMAQHDTLWING
+14 TQHDTLWING
-29 TLSIITEKGVP
+29 TLSIITEQGVS
-40 ETLEAAAIA
+40 ETLQTGAIA

-56 LVSPMQNLT
+56 LISPMDKLGDTPSNLAT
-65 DSPKKLADNVVDLHG
+65 KVIDLKG

-110 HSYEQIAKQGGG
+110 QSYEQIAKQGGG

-134 EQQLEHE
+134 EQQLEHD
-141 ARKRLALLVSDGV
+141 ARSRLALLVSDGV

-162 YGLTLDDEAKMLRV
+162 YGLTFKDEEKMLRV
-176 ARRLGESTP
+176 ARRLGDTSP

-197 LPPEYAN
+197 LPPEYTN
-204 NRSGYIDLVCNDM
+204 NRSGYLDLVCKEM
-217 LPKLY
+217 LPKLHAQ
-222 EEGLIDAVDAFC
+222 GLIDSVDAFC
-234 ESIAFSTDEVEHVF
+234 ESIAFSVDEVEQVF
-248 KAATKLGLPVK
+248 QAATDLGLPVK
-259 LHAEQLSDNGGAA
+259 LHAEQLSNSGGAE
-272 LASRY
+272 LAAKY
-277 SALSADHLEYLSES
+277 HALSADHLEYLDET
-291 GVRAMAASGSVAV
+291 GVQAMAASGSVAV
-304 LLPGAFYMLRETQ
+304 LLPGAFYMLRETR

-323 LRDHHVPIALATD
+323 LRDYQVPIALATD

-378 KSDSIGSLEIGK
+378 KSDSVGSLQIGK
-390 AADLTIWDVQQP
+390 AADLAIWDVQQP
-402 SELAYW
+402 FELAYW

-421 NCIYQRP
+421 SCIYQRP
-428 ENLDL
+428 ENVIF

>member
-1 MGLHKPIYGDLIK
+1 M
-14 RDKTMAQHDTLWING
+14 TQHDTLWING
-29 TLSIITEKGVP
+29 TLSIITEQGVS
-40 ETLEAAAIA
+40 ETLETGAIA

-56 LVSPMQNLT
+56 LISPMDKLGDTHSNLAT
-65 DSPKKLADNVVDLHG
+65 KVIDLKG

-110 HSYEQIAKQGGG
+110 QSYEQIAKQGGG

-134 EQQLEHE
+134 EQQLEHD
-141 ARKRLALLVSDGV
+141 ARSRLALLVSDGV

-162 YGLTLDDEAKMLRV
+162 YGLTFKDEEKMLRV
-176 ARRLGESTP
+176 ARRLGDTGP

-197 LPPEYAN
+197 LPPEYTN
-204 NRSGYIDLVCNDM
+204 NRSGYLDLVCKEM
-217 LPKLY
+217 LPKLHAQ
-222 EEGLIDAVDAFC
+222 GLIDSVDAFC
-234 ESIAFSTDEVEHVF
+234 ESIAFSVDEVEQVF
-248 KAATKLGLPVK
+248 QAATDLGLPVK
-259 LHAEQLSDNGGAA
+259 LHAEQLSNSGGAE
-272 LASRY
+272 LAAKY
-277 SALSADHLEYLSES
+277 HALSADHLEYLDET
-291 GVRAMAASGSVAV
+291 GVQAMAASGSVAV
-304 LLPGAFYMLRETQ
+304 LLPGAFYMLRETR

-323 LRDHHVPIALATD
+323 LRDYQVPIALATD

-378 KSDSIGSLEIGK
+378 KSDSVGSLQIGK
-390 AADLTIWDVQQP
+390 AADLAIWDVQQP
-402 SELAYW
+402 FELAYW

-428 ENLDL
+428 ENVIF

>member
-1 MGLHKPIYGDLIK
+1 M
-14 RDKTMAQHDTLWING
+14 TQHDTLWING
-29 TLSIITEKGVP
+29 TLSIITEQGVT
-40 ETLEAAAIA
+40 ETLQTGAIA

-56 LVSPMQNLT
+56 LISPMDKLGDTHSNLAT
-65 DSPKKLADNVVDLHG
+65 KVIDLKG

-110 HSYEQIAKQGGG
+110 QSYEQIAKQGGG

-134 EQQLEHE
+134 EQQLEHD
-141 ARKRLALLVSDGV
+141 ARSRLALLVSDGV

-162 YGLTLDDEAKMLRV
+162 YGLTFKDEEKMLRV
-176 ARRLGESTP
+176 ARRLGDTSP

-197 LPPEYAN
+197 LPPEYTN
-204 NRSGYIDLVCNDM
+204 NRSGYLDLVCKEM
-217 LPKLY
+217 LPKLHAQ
-222 EEGLIDAVDAFC
+222 GLIDSVDAFC
-234 ESIAFSTDEVEHVF
+234 ESIAFSVDEVEQVF
-248 KAATKLGLPVK
+248 QAATDLGLPVK
-259 LHAEQLSDNGGAA
+259 LHAEQLSNSGGAE
-272 LASRY
+272 LAAKY
-277 SALSADHLEYLSES
+277 HALSADHLEYLDET
-291 GVRAMAASGSVAV
+291 GVQAMAASGSVAV
-304 LLPGAFYMLRETQ
+304 LLPGAFYMLRETR

-323 LRDHHVPIALATD
+323 LRDYQVPIALATD

-378 KSDSIGSLEIGK
+378 KSDSVGSLQIGK
-390 AADLTIWDVQQP
+390 AADLAIWDVQQP
-402 SELAYW
+402 FELAYW

-421 NCIYQRP
+421 SCIYQRP
-428 ENLDL
+428 ENVIF

>member
-1 MGLHKPIYGDLIK
+1 M
-14 RDKTMAQHDTLWING
+14 TQHDTLWING
-29 TLSIITEKGVP
+29 TLSIITEQGVA
-40 ETLEAAAIA
+40 ETLQTGAIA

-56 LVSPMQNLT
+56 LISPMDKLGDTHSNLAT
-65 DSPKKLADNVVDLHG
+65 KVIDLEG

-110 HSYEQIAKQGGG
+110 QSYEQIAKQGGG

-134 EQQLEHE
+134 EQQLEHD
-141 ARKRLALLVSDGV
+141 ARSRLALLVSDGV

-162 YGLTLDDEAKMLRV
+162 YGLTFKDEEKMLRV
-176 ARRLGESTP
+176 ARRLGDTSP

-197 LPPEYAN
+197 LPPEYTN
-204 NRSGYIDLVCNDM
+204 NRSGYLDLVCKEM
-217 LPKLY
+217 LPKLHAQ
-222 EEGLIDAVDAFC
+222 GLIDSVDAFC
-234 ESIAFSTDEVEHVF
+234 ESIAFSVDEVEQVF
-248 KAATKLGLPVK
+248 QAATDLGLPVK
-259 LHAEQLSDNGGAA
+259 LHAEQLSNSGGAE
-272 LASRY
+272 LAAKY
-277 SALSADHLEYLSES
+277 HALSADHLEYLDET
-291 GVRAMAASGSVAV
+291 GVQAMAASGSVAV
-304 LLPGAFYMLRETQ
+304 LLPGAFYMLRETR

-323 LRDHHVPIALATD
+323 LRDYQVPIALATD

-378 KSDSIGSLEIGK
+378 KSDSVGSLQIGK
-390 AADLTIWDVQQP
+390 AADLAIWDVQQP

-428 ENLDL
+428 ENVIF

>member
-1 MGLHKPIYGDLIK
+1 M
-14 RDKTMAQHDTLWING
+14 TQHDTLWING
-29 TLSIITEKGVP
+29 TLSIITEQGVS
-40 ETLEAAAIA
+40 ETLQTGAIA

-56 LVSPMQNLT
+56 LISPMDKLGDTHSNLAT
-65 DSPKKLADNVVDLHG
+65 KVIDLEG

-110 HSYEQIAKQGGG
+110 QSYEQIAKQGGG

-134 EQQLEHE
+134 EQQLEHD
-141 ARKRLALLVSDGV
+141 ARSRLALLVSDGV

-162 YGLTLDDEAKMLRV
+162 YGLTFKDEEKMLRV
-176 ARRLGESTP
+176 ARRLGDTSP

-197 LPPEYAN
+197 LPPEYTN
-204 NRSGYIDLVCNDM
+204 NRSGYLDLVCKEM
-217 LPKLY
+217 LPKLHAQ
-222 EEGLIDAVDAFC
+222 GLIDSVDAFC
-234 ESIAFSTDEVEHVF
+234 ESIAFSVDEVEQVF
-248 KAATKLGLPVK
+248 QAATDLGLPVK
-259 LHAEQLSDNGGAA
+259 LHAEQLSNSGGAE
-272 LASRY
+272 LAAKY
-277 SALSADHLEYLSES
+277 HALSADHLEYLDET
-291 GVRAMAASGSVAV
+291 GVQAMAASGSVAV
-304 LLPGAFYMLRETQ
+304 LLPGAFYMLRETR

-323 LRDHHVPIALATD
+323 LRDYQVPIALATD

-378 KSDSIGSLEIGK
+378 KSDSVGSLQIGK
-390 AADLTIWDVQQP
+390 AADLAIWDVQQP
-402 SELAYW
+402 FELAYW

-421 NCIYQRP
+421 SCIYQRP
-428 ENLDL
+428 ENVIF

>member
-1 MGLHKPIYGDLIK
+1 M
-14 RDKTMAQHDTLWING
+14 TQHDTLWING
-29 TLSIITEKGVP
+29 TLSIITEQGVA
-40 ETLEAAAIA
+40 ETLQTGAIA

-56 LVSPMQNLT
+56 LISPMDKLGDTPSNLAT
-65 DSPKKLADNVVDLHG
+65 KVIDLEG

-110 HSYEQIAKQGGG
+110 QSYEQIAKQGGG

-134 EQQLEHE
+134 EQQLEHD
-141 ARKRLALLVSDGV
+141 ARSRLALLVSDGV

-162 YGLTLDDEAKMLRV
+162 YGLTFKDEEKMLRV
-176 ARRLGESTP
+176 ARRLGDTSP

-197 LPPEYAN
+197 LPPEYTN
-204 NRSGYIDLVCNDM
+204 NRSGYLDLVCKEM
-217 LPKLY
+217 LPKLHAQ
-222 EEGLIDAVDAFC
+222 GLIDSVDAFC
-234 ESIAFSTDEVEHVF
+234 ESIAFSVDEVEQVF
-248 KAATKLGLPVK
+248 QAATDLGLPVK
-259 LHAEQLSDNGGAA
+259 LHAEQLSNSGGAE
-272 LASRY
+272 LAAKY
-277 SALSADHLEYLSES
+277 HALSADHLEYLDET
-291 GVRAMAASGSVAV
+291 GVQAIAASGSVAV

-323 LRDHHVPIALATD
+323 LRDYQVPIALATD

-378 KSDSIGSLEIGK
+378 KSDSVGSLQIGK
-390 AADLTIWDVQQP
+390 AADLAIWDVQQP
-402 SELAYW
+402 FELAYW

-421 NCIYQRP
+421 SCIYQRP
-428 ENLDL
+428 ENVKF

>member
-1 MGLHKPIYGDLIK
+1 M
-14 RDKTMAQHDTLWING
+14 TQHDTLWING
-29 TLSIITEKGVP
+29 TLSIITEQGVS
-40 ETLEAAAIA
+40 ETLETGAIA

-56 LVSPMQNLT
+56 LISPMDKLGDTPSNLAT
-65 DSPKKLADNVVDLHG
+65 KVIDLEG

-110 HSYEQIAKQGGG
+110 QSYEQIAKQGGG

-134 EQQLEHE
+134 EQQLEHD
-141 ARKRLALLVSDGV
+141 ARSRLALLVSDGV

-162 YGLTLDDEAKMLRV
+162 YGLTFKDEEKMLRV
-176 ARRLGESTP
+176 ARRLGDTGP

-197 LPPEYAN
+197 LPREYTN
-204 NRSGYIDLVCNDM
+204 NRSGYLDLVCKEM
-217 LPKLY
+217 LPKLHTQ
-222 EEGLIDAVDAFC
+222 GLIDSVDAFC
-234 ESIAFSTDEVEHVF
+234 ESIAFSVDEVEQVF
-248 KAATKLGLPVK
+248 QAATDLGLPVK
-259 LHAEQLSDNGGAA
+259 LHAEQLSNSGGAE
-272 LASRY
+272 LAAKY
-277 SALSADHLEYLSES
+277 HALSADHLEYLDET
-291 GVRAMAASGSVAV
+291 GVQAMAASGSVAV

-323 LRDHHVPIALATD
+323 LRDYQVPIALATD

-378 KSDSIGSLEIGK
+378 KSDSVGSLQIGK
-390 AADLTIWDVQQP
+390 AADLAIWDVQQP

-421 NCIYQRP
+421 SCIYQCP
-428 ENLDL
+428 ENVIF

>member
-1 MGLHKPIYGDLIK
+1 M
-14 RDKTMAQHDTLWING
+14 TQHDTLWING
-29 TLSIITEKGVP
+29 TLSIITEQGVS
-40 ETLEAAAIA
+40 ETLETGAIA

-56 LVSPMQNLT
+56 LISPMDKLGDTHSNLAT
-65 DSPKKLADNVVDLHG
+65 KVIDLKG

-110 HSYEQIAKQGGG
+110 QSYEQIAKQGGG

-134 EQQLEHE
+134 EQQLEHD
-141 ARKRLALLVSDGV
+141 ARSRLALLVSDGV

-162 YGLTLDDEAKMLRV
+162 YGLTFKDEEKMLRV
-176 ARRLGESTP
+176 ARRLGDTSP

-197 LPPEYAN
+197 LPPEYTN
-204 NRSGYIDLVCNDM
+204 NRSGYLDLVCKEM
-217 LPKLY
+217 LPKLHAQ
-222 EEGLIDAVDAFC
+222 GLIDSVDAFC
-234 ESIAFSTDEVEHVF
+234 ESIAFSVDEVEQVF
-248 KAATKLGLPVK
+248 QAATDLGLPVK
-259 LHAEQLSDNGGAA
+259 LHAEQLSNSGGAE
-272 LASRY
+272 LAAKY
-277 SALSADHLEYLSES
+277 HALSADHLEYLDET
-291 GVRAMAASGSVAV
+291 GVQAMAASGSVAV

-323 LRDHHVPIALATD
+323 LRDYQVPIALATD

-378 KSDSIGSLEIGK
+378 KSDSVGSLQIGK
-390 AADLTIWDVQQP
+390 AADLAIWDVQQP
-402 SELAYW
+402 FELAYW

-428 ENLDL
+428 ENVIF

>member
-1 MGLHKPIYGDLIK
+1 M
-14 RDKTMAQHDTLWING
+14 TQHDTLWING
-29 TLSIITEKGVP
+29 TLSIITEQGVS
-40 ETLEAAAIA
+40 ETLETGAIA

-56 LVSPMQNLT
+56 LISPMDKLGDTHSNLAT
-65 DSPKKLADNVVDLHG
+65 KVIDLEG

-110 HSYEQIAKQGGG
+110 QSYEQIAKQGGG

-134 EQQLEHE
+134 EQQLEHD
-141 ARKRLALLVSDGV
+141 ARSRLALLVSDGV

-162 YGLTLDDEAKMLRV
+162 YGLTFKDEEKMLRV
-176 ARRLGESTP
+176 ARRLGDTSP
-185 VTVTTTFLGAHA
+185 VAVTTTFLGAHA
-197 LPPEYAN
+197 LPREYTN
-204 NRSGYIDLVCNDM
+204 NRSGYLDLVCKEM
-217 LPKLY
+217 LPKLHAQ
-222 EEGLIDAVDAFC
+222 GLIDSVDAFC
-234 ESIAFSTDEVEHVF
+234 ESIAFSVDEVEQVF
-248 KAATKLGLPVK
+248 QAATDLGLPVK
-259 LHAEQLSDNGGAA
+259 LHAEQLSNSGGAE
-272 LASRY
+272 LAAKY
-277 SALSADHLEYLSES
+277 HALSADHLEYLNET
-291 GVRAMAASGSVAV
+291 GVQAMATSGSIAV

-323 LRDHHVPIALATD
+323 LRDYQVPIALATD

-378 KSDSIGSLEIGK
+378 KSDSVGSLQIGK
-390 AADLTIWDVQQP
+390 AADLAIWDVQQP

-421 NCIYQRP
+421 SCIYQCP
-428 ENLDL
+428 ENVIF